1 MTLRPA
7 TQTDLGAS
15 PVVIRPTVESDDAAV
30 ARLVALDSA
39 RPLRGE
45 VLVAVVEDEPWAV
58 LALDDGR
65 VAADPFR
72 PSAIAVELLRLRARH
87 LRAATRER
95 RGARRALRIPRRASA
110 WMKA

>member
-1 MTLRPA
+1 MTSLTA
-7 TQTDLGAS
+7 TQSDLLAS
-15 PVVIRPTVESDDAAV
+15 SVVIHRGVASDDPAV
-30 ARLVALDSA
+30 ARLAALDSA

-45 VLVAVVEDEPWAV
+45 VLVAVVDDEPWAA

-87 LRAATRER
+87 LSAAAGER
-95 RGARRALRIPRRASA
+95 RAARRALRLPRRASA
-110 WMKA
+110 